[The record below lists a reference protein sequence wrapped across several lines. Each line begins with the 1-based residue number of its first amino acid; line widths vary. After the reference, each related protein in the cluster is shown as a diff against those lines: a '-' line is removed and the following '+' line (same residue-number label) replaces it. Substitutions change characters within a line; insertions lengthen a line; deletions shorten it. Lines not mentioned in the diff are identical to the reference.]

1 LWNDY
6 YQEYLNVPFPRLI
19 VRFEDLVFH
28 PEEVTRTVC
37 ECAGGSMKENGKFT
51 YIVDS
56 AKKGNVAHGKIKTGY
71 VEAII
76 KYGSKKL
83 RYQNYRFSADLE
95 YVRDHVDKTL
105 MELMEYPP
113 ADPSKVNGER

>member
-1 LWNDY
+1 
-6 YQEYLNVPFPRLI
+6 
-19 VRFEDLVFH
+19 
-28 PEEVTRTVC
+28 
-37 ECAGGSMKENGKFT
+37 MKENGKFT